1 MRIPYL
7 LMRIRIILISA
18 AAVLAAAGCGGGS
31 EGSERTS
38 VVASFYPLAFA
49 AEEVG
54 GASVDVRNLTPP
66 GAEPHDLEASP
77 GDVQELHDADL
88 VLLLG
93 DGFQPQL
100 EDAAGEGDHVLYLL
114 DTPGL
119 DRLEDGD
126 VHVWLDPLRYGVL
139 VKRIGDALDRP
150 DDAERLE
157 RRLQALD
164 RAYQKGLAE
173 CARREIV
180 TNHAAFGYLA
190 DRYALQQ
197 IPITGSSPEGEP
209 APRDLERAVEAVRET
224 GATTVFVE
232 PLVSERT
239 VEAVAREAGAKTAV
253 LNPVEGLTE
262 SGQDGAD
269 YFSLMR
275 ENLATLRKALDCR

>member
-1 MRIPYL
+1 V
-7 LMRIRIILISA
+7 RIRIILILLP
-18 AAVLAAAGCGGGS
+18 AVCAGCGGG
-31 EGSERTS
+31 GSDGEQTS
-38 VVASFYPLAFA
+38 VAASFYPLAFA

-54 GASVDVRNLTPP
+54 GDSVRVRNLTPA
-66 GAEPHDLEASP
+66 GAEPHDLEATP

-100 EDAAGEGDHVLYLL
+100 EDAAGDGEHVHHVL

-119 DRLEDGD
+119 NRLEDGD
-126 VHVWLDPLRYGVL
+126 VHVWLDPLRYAVL
-139 VKRIGDALDRP
+139 VKRIADELGRP
-150 DDAERLE
+150 EQGEGLE
-157 RRLQALD
+157 RRLRSLD
-164 RAYQKGLAE
+164 RAFEQGLAD

-190 DRYALQQ
+190 DRYGLEQ
-197 IPITGSSPEGEP
+197 IAITGSSPEGEL
-209 APRDLERAVEAVRET
+209 APRDLERAVDAVRDT

-232 PLVSERT
+232 PLVSADV
-239 VEAVAREAGAKTAV
+239 VEAVAREAGVKTAV

-262 SGQDGAD
+262 SEQTGSAD

-275 ENLATLRKALDCR
+275 GNLATLRDALSCR